1 MLALKGL
8 MRLGTQLQASS
19 AAPVGSAGPALTH
32 KQIQRMLSWPYAAML
47 TGLFAIIIVCTA
59 YRPLDRS
66 LILIIA
72 MVLVGLPMTW
82 YLVVA
87 LRKREAQSVDT
98 LKLLFGCSA
107 ILTVAFF
114 GVLLANGAWDR
125 QTPQQMRCTLV
136 RSYDSMGR
144 RSHSYH
150 LLVRSWRPNHNTENL
165 EVGRITYQ
173 RARGGSEVLVELH
186 PGFFGIAWYGRVSP
200 T

>member
-1 MLALKGL
+1 MPLSAQLRAL
-8 MRLGTQLQASS
+8 S
-19 AAPVGSAGPALTH
+19 APPMGSAGPALTH
-32 KQIQRMLSWPYAAML
+32 RQIKRMLSWPYAAML

-66 LILIIA
+66 PILIIA
-72 MVLVGLPMTW
+72 IVLFVLPMAW
-82 YLVVA
+82 YLVVVF
-87 LRKREAQSVDT
+87 RKREAQSVDT

-186 PGFFGIAWYGRVSP
+186 PGFFGIVWYGRVSP
-200 T
+200 A